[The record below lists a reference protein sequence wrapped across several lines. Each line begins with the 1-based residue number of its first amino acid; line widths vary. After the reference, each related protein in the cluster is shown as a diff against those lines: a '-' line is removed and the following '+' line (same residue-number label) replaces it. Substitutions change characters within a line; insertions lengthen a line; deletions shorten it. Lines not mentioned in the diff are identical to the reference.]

1 MIDSVVINH
10 PEMPIIIH
18 HDLPLYTTRLDP
30 SSLLV
35 FLIVL
40 EHVNI
45 YGCMCVLC
53 MIGCI

>member
-10 PEMPIIIH
+10 HEMPIIIH
-18 HDLPLYTTRLDP
+18 HDLPLNTTRDP

-53 MIGCI
+53 MISCI